1 MPVKCT
7 IAYTTTALYYSI
19 TEFVSNGKR
28 SSIGPEKQNR
38 VLVIH
43 ENLEIVTMDCDY
55 IVPIAESYNKPAVY
69 SRIVYLSMRVVLLLL
84 DLQRA
89 DISLVL
95 QFFITQSIVLT

>member
-1 MPVKCT
+1 
-7 IAYTTTALYYSI
+7 
-19 TEFVSNGKR
+19 
-28 SSIGPEKQNR
+28 
-38 VLVIH
+38 
-43 ENLEIVTMDCDY
+43 MDCDY